1 MDNCRLFS
9 SPNDTRLF
17 CSLSF
22 FTVVQN
28 RQICFYDLFGT
39 HKNISACFIVF
50 HTVIH
55 LTALSHH
62 CFLISFSLSKAD
74 ICNPLR
80 DCVHAMYSSVFV
92 HRLLVKEGKKSL
104 LLIRLLLNSS
114 HCIAGLCDR
123 LAQLFLID
131 RRLREDYR
139 LSLAV

>member
-1 MDNCRLFS
+1 MIRRYFAAY
-9 SPNDTRLF
+9 PF
-17 CSLSF
+17 CAAD
-22 FTVVQN
+22 QN
-28 RQICFYDLFGT
+28 RQIYFYDLFGT

-62 CFLISFSLSKAD
+62 CFLISFFLNNAD
-74 ICNPLR
+74 IGNPLR

-131 RRLREDYR
+131 RHLREDYR